1 MSFENFR
8 FYFPGETPELATL
21 ARRERVRVRV
31 RVRVREM
38 RMWGCVCVWVGG
50 CRDVWMCGCVRACR
64 SGVLILTLNLKLFN
78 SKNLTFLL
86 QEKRKSISSG
96 SRY

>member
-31 RVRVREM
+31 REM
-38 RMWGCVCVWVGG
+38 RMWVWVCVWVGG
-50 CRDVWMCGCVRACR
+50 CVDVGMYGCMDVCALV
-64 SGVLILTLNLKLFN
+64 GLEF
-78 SKNLTFLL
+78 
-86 QEKRKSISSG
+86 
-96 SRY
+96 